1 MEYTKKFLKYTA
13 MGLLVIIMLAS
24 FIMAAVCVLV
34 GILGIAIEG
43 NVQYLL
49 LIPVALFCA
58 FMGFVA
64 LDCACAFVDRWQI
77 D

>member
-1 MEYTKKFLKYTA
+1 MV
-13 MGLLVIIMLAS
+13 LLVIIMLAS
-24 FIMAAVCVLV
+24 FIMAAVCALV
-34 GILGIAIEG
+34 GVLGIAIEG

-64 LDCACAFVDRWQI
+64 LDCTCAFADRWQI